1 MNAEIYAGSF
11 YRVVSVEDAL
21 YLAVSVNA
29 DIYTAYGSS
38 EVADRCTA
46 VDVYANHTVLV
57 AWWMPFILQF
67 P

>member
-1 MNAEIYAGSF
+1 MNAEFLSRFF
-11 YRVVSVEDAL
+11 YRAVSVDGDL